1 MIERF
6 SPRGQVPPYAIAEK
20 SDLAI
25 GWDGAPLLYRAN
37 GKTGRFAIGSYEAAE
52 AAIYIHLL
60 DWRWIEESRWG
71 GEVEHWLD
79 VLFLNGEQQVSL
91 LPLRS
96 NAATRFSA
104 WLKGLQSNPRQDY
117 IAHSVWLRMELLTAT
132 VVVND
137 REESIFL
144 PEVIDFGWVDGAR
157 FDAASRWL
165 ERFDPDVNANC
176 WIIPGDIQP
185 A

>member
-1 MIERF
+1 MIEKF
-6 SPRGQVPPYAIAEK
+6 TPRGQVPPYAIAEK

-25 GWDGAPLLYRAN
+25 GWDGAPLLYRSN
-37 GKTGRFAIGSYEAAE
+37 GKTGKFAIGSHEATE
-52 AAIYIHLL
+52 PAIYIHLL
-60 DWRWIEESRWG
+60 DWRWIEEIRWDC
-71 GEVEHWLD
+71 EAEHWLD
-79 VLFLNGEQQVSL
+79 VLFLNGDQQVSL

-104 WLKGLQSNPRQDY
+104 WLKGLQSDPRQDY
-117 IAHSVWLRMELLTAT
+117 IAHSVWLRLELLTTA
-132 VVVND
+132 VVVNGQ
-137 REESIFL
+137 EESIFL